1 MTLVTSRFVVF
12 FEIIFLNKRR
22 KRKKTEKNTQNT
34 LAVLS
39 SVFKFVPGDEQ
50 KDKSPRAMAL
60 GWEFKVAFKRY
71 YSETDLSMKTLNACV
86 YFGKQT
92 ALKNG

>member
-12 FEIIFLNKRR
+12 VEIIFLNKRR

-50 KDKSPRAMAL
+50 KDKSPRWL
-60 GWEFKVAFKRY
+60 LTEN
-71 YSETDLSMKTLNACV
+71 LILLLNDIIVKLILA
-86 YFGKQT
+86 
-92 ALKNG
+92 

>member
-1 MTLVTSRFVVF
+1 MTSRFVVF
-12 FEIIFLNKRR
+12 VEIIFLNKRR
-22 KRKKTEKNTQNT
+22 RRKKTEKNIQNT

-60 GWEFKVAFKRY
+60 
-71 YSETDLSMKTLNACV
+71 D
-86 YFGKQT
+86 
-92 ALKNG
+92 